1 MKINIKN
8 INKYSSRLFCF
19 VFIPLWVWQFTESA
33 VPIYQVKSDGII
45 VGYVSDKNV
54 VNDAY
59 GKLKKEM
66 NIEYKDVEFPKTD
79 IEYEKINDNNINLS
93 SSDEIR
99 SNLKNSLKIK
109 VKAYKITLNNNEAGI
124 IASKD
129 IGKDIL
135 MDVGK
140 YYVDKNKITS
150 ENLISVDIN
159 TKSDYKEVSTEF
171 SNVLSK
177 EDAVEKIVQINDKNP
192 VVEVVIKTRE
202 KEVEETPQD
211 TIILSSDKLYLG
223 DMKVVKGSMGKAAFE
238 KEVTYIN
245 QKKKDA
251 KVVKE
256 DVLVNSVNNVI
267 YKGNKNPITDGV
279 AFLERPSRG
288 IITSPYGARWG
299 EVHHGVD
306 IAANYGDPVGAALD
320 GVVVEA
326 GYNDIYGNTLI
337 LSHGNGI
344 QTVYGHS
351 SKLLVRVG
359 DEVKK
364 GQIIALAGSTGRS
377 TGPHVHF
384 ELRNNGIAINP
395 ISYIK

>member
-177 EDAVEKIVQINDKNP
+177 EDAVKKIVQINDKNP

-223 DMKVVKGSMGKAAFE
+223 DMKVVKGSMGKASFE

-251 KVVKE
+251 KVIKE

-279 AFLERPSRG
+279 AFLQRPSRG

-320 GVVVEA
+320 GIVVEA

-359 DEVKK
+359 DEIKK

>member
-140 YYVDKNKITS
+140 YYVEKNKITS

-177 EDAVEKIVQINDKNP
+177 EDAVKKIVQINYKNP
-192 VVEVVIKTRE
+192 LVEVVIKTRE

-211 TIILSSDKLYLG
+211 TIILSSDNLYLG

-306 IAANYGDPVGAALD
+306 IAANYGDPIGAALD